1 MSKKHARL
9 SPSSADRWTSCTASA
24 AAQDGYV
31 NENSDASRQGTTCH
45 QIQEDLLLNPEL
57 DPYSYI
63 GRDMIFWHHPE
74 SESRGENW
82 VDDYE
87 KVLDTPDGEYLVEE
101 ARVEVTLPMV
111 DAVMSAVHFIREQH
125 ELLGGELLVE
135 QRVPI
140 GQFTGEEDAGGTSDI
155 IIRGDTWIHVM
166 DSKFGRMRVDASE
179 VIQHEGVDFITGQKV
194 PEIRRC
200 NLQMGSYA
208 LGSVHKFDVFGEV
221 QKVTMTIVQ
230 PFIGHTDSYTCSIE
244 ELRELEVFL
253 RTKAEETRTN
263 PVFQPTKDNCH
274 FCLHKNDC
282 KARADLALSTVFELQ
297 EGTNIGVINKPSDL
311 TLGSQY
317 ALVPFV
323 EAWAKDITAATQK
336 ALDNGQRVV
345 RNDGVAY
352 KLVAG
357 KLGDRKWSSDEE
369 AARNMMQARL
379 TKEQMYIFKLISPA
393 MAEALSKTPRVPK
406 GTPKKPAILPP
417 TAWNA
422 LQTLI
427 VRDDGKPQIA
437 LDTDPRPA
445 LNKAEGFG
453 EVVTPEEELAALF
466 GE

>member
-45 QIQEDLLLNPEL
+45 QIQEDLLLNRNL
-57 DPYSYI
+57 DPYYYV
-63 GRDMIFWHHPE
+63 GRELIFWQHPE
-74 SESRGENW
+74 SEARGESW
-82 VDDYE
+82 IDDYQRL
-87 KVLDTPDGEYLVEE
+87 LDTPDGATLVEE
-101 ARVEVTLPMV
+101 ARVEVTLEMV
-111 DAVMSAVHFIREQH
+111 DKVLIAVDFILEQH
-125 ELLGGELLVE
+125 ALVGGELLVE

-140 GQFTGEEDAGGTSDI
+140 GQFTGEEDAGGTSDV
-155 IIRGDTWIHVM
+155 IIRGDTWLHVM
-166 DSKFGRMRVDASE
+166 DSKFGRARVDASE
-179 VIQHEGVDFITGQKV
+179 IIQPEGVDFITGQRV

-208 LGSVHKFDVFGEV
+208 LGSVHKFDVFGEIE
-221 QKVTMTIVQ
+221 KVTMTIVQ

-244 ELRELEVFL
+244 ELRELENFL

-263 PVFQPTKDNCH
+263 PVFKPSKDNCH
-274 FCLHKNDC
+274 FCLHKFDC
-282 KARADLALSTVFELQ
+282 KARTDLALSTVFELQ
-297 EGTNIGVINKPSDL
+297 EGTGIGVINKPSDL

-323 EAWAKDITAATQK
+323 EAWAKDIAVATQK

-357 KLGDRKWSSDEE
+357 KKGDRKWENEEE
-369 AARNMMQARL
+369 AARNLIQARL
-379 TKEQMYIFKLISPA
+379 TKEEMYIFKLISPT
-393 MAEALSKTPRVPK
+393 MAESLSKAPRVPK
-406 GTPKKPAILPP
+406 GTPKKPARLPP
-417 TAWNA
+417 TAWKA
-422 LQTLI
+422 LQDLI
-427 VRDDGKPQIA
+427 VQDDGKPQIV

-445 LNKAEGFG
+445 LNKADGFG